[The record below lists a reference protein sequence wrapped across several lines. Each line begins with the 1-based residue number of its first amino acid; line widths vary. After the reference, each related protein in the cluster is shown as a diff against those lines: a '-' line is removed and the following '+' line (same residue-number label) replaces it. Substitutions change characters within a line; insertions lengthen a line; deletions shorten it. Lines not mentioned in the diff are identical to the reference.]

1 MMRIVHLCTNDFGG
15 AAVAAI
21 NLHEALLA
29 QGIESDLLTL
39 GRTRNDVQRH
49 HAIAP
54 FELCGTPL
62 LARAQYRA
70 RRALEKAGLVEDRS
84 IGPGNAN
91 LQGRP
96 PGLEIFSLPYSFF
109 DADRHPLVQQADIV
123 HLHWV
128 SRGMIGFD
136 RFFARC
142 STPIVW
148 TMHDMNPFTGGCHH
162 ADACQGF
169 TRECQECPQ
178 LADKNK
184 AHGWW
189 RVKQVAL
196 RNFPKDRMALV
207 APSEW
212 LAARARQ
219 STILAD
225 RDCTVIPN
233 GFNLRTFKPMQR
245 EEARAALGLP
255 MEARI
260 ILFSAFDASNPR
272 KGMTLLL
279 RALDELG
286 TDAHLVSMG
295 HPMQELLHRLNTTST
310 GLLTEA
316 SLIAMHYAA
325 ADLFVLPSQAEN
337 LPNTICESLL
347 CGTPVVAFNVGG
359 IPEQIHAG
367 NGLLVEAGHADG
379 LRDAMRDAL
388 LHPWDRPTIAASA
401 AARYDRTPIAGRYAE
416 LYRDLRP

>member
-54 FELCGTPL
+54 FELAGSPL
-62 LARAQYRA
+62 LARARYHA
-70 RRALEKAGLVEDRS
+70 RRAMEKAGLVDDRS
-84 IGPGNAN
+84 VGPGNAN

-96 PGLEIFSLPYSFF
+96 SGLEIFSLPYSFF
-109 DADRHPLVQQADIV
+109 DAGRHPLVQRADIV

-142 STPIVW
+142 SSPIVW

-162 ADACQGF
+162 ADACHGF
-169 TRECQECPQ
+169 TRECRDCPQ
-178 LADKNK
+178 LADKSK
-184 AHGWW
+184 AHGYW

-196 RNFPKDRMALV
+196 KGFPKDRKALV

-212 LAARARQ
+212 LAARARR
-219 STILAD
+219 SSILAG
-225 RDCTVIPN
+225 RECTVIPN
-233 GFNLRTFKPMQR
+233 GFDLRTLNPMPRAQ
-245 EEARAALGLP
+245 ARAALGLP

-260 ILFSAFDASNPR
+260 ILFSAFDAANPR
-272 KGMTLLL
+272 KGMPLLL
-279 RALDELG
+279 KALDELG
-286 TDAHLVSMG
+286 IDAHLVSMG
-295 HPMQELLHRLNTTST
+295 HPMQDLLDRPRTTST
-310 GLLTEA
+310 GLLNDA
-316 SLIAMHYAA
+316 SRIAMHYAA
-325 ADLFVLPSQAEN
+325 ADLFVLPSLAEN
-337 LPNTICESLL
+337 LPNTISESLL

-359 IPEQIHAG
+359 IPEQVHAG
-367 NGLLVEAGHADG
+367 NGLLVEAGHAVG
-379 LRDAMRDAL
+379 LRDAMREAL
-388 LHPWDRPTIAASA
+388 LHPWDRSSIAGSA
-401 AARYDRTPIAGRYAE
+401 AARYDRTRIAGRYAQ
-416 LYRDLRP
+416 LYSDLRS

>member
-1 MMRIVHLCTNDFGG
+1 MMRIAHLCTDDFGG

-29 QGIESDLLTL
+29 QGMESDLLTL

-54 FELCGTPL
+54 FELTGSPL
-62 LARAQYRA
+62 LARARYHA
-70 RRALEKAGLVEDRS
+70 RRAMEKAGLVDDRS

-91 LQGRP
+91 LRNRP

-109 DADRHPLVQQADIV
+109 DAGRHPLVQRADIV

-169 TRECQECPQ
+169 TRECRDCPQ
-178 LADKNK
+178 LADPAK
-184 AHGWW
+184 AHDYW
-189 RVKQVAL
+189 RVKRGAIE
-196 RNFPKDRMALV
+196 RIPRDRMALV

-212 LAARARQ
+212 LAARAQR
-219 STILAD
+219 SSILSG
-225 RDCTVIPN
+225 RDCTVIAN
-233 GFNLRTFKPMQR
+233 GFDLKVFKPMPR
-245 EEARAALGLP
+245 EQARATLGLP
-255 MEARI
+255 QEARI
-260 ILFSAFDASNPR
+260 ILFSAFDAANPR
-272 KGMTLLL
+272 KGMPLLL
-279 RALDELG
+279 KALDELG

-295 HPMQELLHRLNTTST
+295 HPMQELLHRPNTIST
-310 GLLTEA
+310 GLLTDA
-316 SLIAMHYAA
+316 SRIATHYAA

-359 IPEQIHAG
+359 IPEQVHAG
-367 NGLLVEAGHADG
+367 NGLLVEAGHAVG
-379 LRDAMRDAL
+379 LGEAMREAL
-388 LHPWDRPTIAASA
+388 VLPWDRSAIAVNA
-401 AARYDRTPIAGRYAE
+401 AARYDRAPMAGRYAQ